1 MVMQFIGSVI
11 LFLAFF
17 GLSDSFS
24 LEGVL
29 WFTVGL
35 CMVCPHVVR
44 DLVMEALHNV
54 KRK

>member
-1 MVMQFIGSVI
+1 MQFIGSVI

-24 LEGVL
+24 LEGVV

-35 CMVCPHVVR
+35 CMVAPHVVH
-44 DLVMEALHNV
+44 DLIMEVIHRV
-54 KRK
+54 K